1 MLILG
6 TRRTRRAALALAS
19 LPFLVCQ
26 ACQPGLLTTPAVSPV
41 PPLVLGLPLYLMP
54 EPTIFKLD
62 DPSGRPLAITLEH
75 EVRDALEAAG
85 FKLAPTP
92 EAANGVVARLVIQ
105 KVSALEQDVF
115 IKGGE
120 ACGVR
125 LEIPARRGRA
135 RERGAGGAVP
145 RDELLLR
152 HAPEGR
158 RHHDG
163 EQGWTRGGPRR
174 RRRVAPHDDAR
185 ASVFC
190 ERSARQT
197 SARHPRT
204 SRGRRFRCSQ
214 RANEPHPTAGNIP
227 LSFPSP

>member
-125 LEIPARRGRA
+125 LEILRGAAVLGSAEPEVQCLATSSYYGMLPKDAAITMVNKVGHAAALVAAAESLRTTTPAPASSASGPPARPPPA
-135 RERGAGGAVP
+135 TP
-145 RDELLLR
+145 
-152 HAPEGR
+152 AP
-158 RHHDG
+158 
-163 EQGWTRGGPRR
+163 
-174 RRRVAPHDDAR
+174 A
-185 ASVFC
+185 AS
-190 ERSARQT
+190 T
-197 SARHPRT
+197 
-204 SRGRRFRCSQ
+204 
-214 RANEPHPTAGNIP
+214 
-227 LSFPSP
+227 LSL